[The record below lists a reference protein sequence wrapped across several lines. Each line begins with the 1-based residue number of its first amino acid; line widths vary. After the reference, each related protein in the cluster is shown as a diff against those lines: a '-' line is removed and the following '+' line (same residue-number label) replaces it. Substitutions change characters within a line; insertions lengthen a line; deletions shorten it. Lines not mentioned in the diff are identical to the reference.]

1 MAIQKKTLELIEQAY
16 NILNEYNPMTLRQV
30 YYQLVSKHAIDN
42 KMSEYKR
49 LSNALVRARQEG
61 TIPWEWI
68 EDRGRQPR
76 GVSMWQGLPDFIET
90 VKNAYRK
97 DIWDSQPT
105 YIEVWLEK
113 DALSGI
119 FADIVN
125 QYGVTLC
132 VGKGY
137 NSWSVYKEASDR
149 FEVKDKPA
157 KILYFGD
164 FDPSGEDMVRA
175 IRDSLKFLGMTDE
188 SRELYSGFG
197 MSKEL
202 REIASF
208 SGTCPE
214 IEKISLTPEDI
225 TEYNLPPDFTKKTD
239 SRAKNFIKQH
249 GDIAVE
255 LDALPLPVL
264 QQKIKDSIEEN
275 IDIEAWGEIKKI
287 ESQERKEL
295 VNLFNK

>member
-1 MAIQKKTLELIEQAY
+1 MALQKKTLELIEQAY

-30 YYQLVSKHAIDN
+30 YYQLVSKHVIEN
-42 KMSEYKR
+42 KMSQYKR
-49 LSNALVRARQEG
+49 LSPVLVRARKEG
-61 TIPWEWI
+61 NIPWEWI
-68 EDRGRQPR
+68 EDSGRLPR

-90 VKNAYRK
+90 VKTAYRK
-97 DIWDSQPT
+97 DIWNSQPT

-119 FADIVN
+119 FADIIN

-132 VGKGY
+132 VAKGY
-137 NSWSVYKEASDR
+137 SSWSVYKEASTR
-149 FEVKDKPA
+149 FKKQDKPV

-175 IRDSLKFLGMTDE
+175 IRDSLSFL
-188 SRELYSGFG
+188 
-197 MSKEL
+197 
-202 REIASF
+202 
-208 SGTCPE
+208 GTCPE
-214 IEKISLTPEDI
+214 IIKVALTHEDI
-225 TEYNLPPDFTKKTD
+225 TEYNLPPDYAKKTD
-239 SRAKNFIKQH
+239 TRAKSFIERH

-264 QQKIKDSIEEN
+264 QQKIKQSIEDN
-275 IDIEAWGEIKKI
+275 IDMEAIYTVQDIEN
-287 ESQERKEL
+287 QERKEL